1 MASAGLSRVH
11 TGPVSRTH
19 PPTLCS
25 IVGSR
30 VLGTRAGTG
39 VHLLSSTG
47 CGAEAACK
55 RVVEAGL
62 RAIIPL
68 CDKRIPKERD
78 TTRSE
83 MAHRGAVRRNPHIMG
98 GVEWITAQN
107 FAKKFARLR
116 RRPENFACFRIC
128 YN

>member
-11 TGPVSRTH
+11 TGPVFETH
-19 PPTLCS
+19 PPALCS
-25 IVGSR
+25 VVGSR

-62 RAIIPL
+62 RTIIPL
-68 CDKRIPKERD
+68 CDERTPQKERD
-78 TTRSE
+78 TTRSAQIITLPSE
-83 MAHRGAVRRNPHIMG
+83 HPVAPPPGPAPVMARVDPAPRNGEKGDRMRAMHD
-98 GVEWITAQN
+98 AQQ
-107 FAKKFARLR
+107 
-116 RRPENFACFRIC
+116 C
-128 YN
+128 